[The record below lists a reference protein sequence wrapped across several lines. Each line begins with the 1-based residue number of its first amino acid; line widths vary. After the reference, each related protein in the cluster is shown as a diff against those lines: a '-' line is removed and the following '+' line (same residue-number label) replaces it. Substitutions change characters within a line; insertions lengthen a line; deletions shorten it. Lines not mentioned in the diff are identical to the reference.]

1 VHGLEDLH
9 FRNHSLC
16 MVLVLVQI
24 LNDAYDDIEPYFA
37 FAGMRFGV
45 KARNRRLPSGK
56 RFKYYL

>member
-1 VHGLEDLH
+1 MGWKTFILVIL
-9 FRNHSLC
+9 SLC
-16 MVLVLVQI
+16 TVVVLVQM
-24 LNDAYDDIEPYFA
+24 LKNAYDDIEPYFA